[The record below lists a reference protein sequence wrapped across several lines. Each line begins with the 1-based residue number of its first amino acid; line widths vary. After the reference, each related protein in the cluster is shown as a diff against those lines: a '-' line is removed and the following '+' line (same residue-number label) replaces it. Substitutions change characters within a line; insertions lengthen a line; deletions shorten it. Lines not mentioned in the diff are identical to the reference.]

1 LGLSL
6 SLGRIFSGLLTEN
19 LQNGNM
25 AVDEGIALTGLTRK
39 IHQISTISFKSV
51 AKARAQVQAGIRKVS
66 WPMSGKWLKLWQSM
80 ANEISNH

>member
-1 LGLSL
+1 VSL

-39 IHQISTISFKSV
+39 IHQISTISFKGV
-51 AKARAQVQAGIRKVS
+51 AKARAQAQAAIRKVS